1 MRITQLAPE
10 RNALENDERS
20 VEDHLFLETFCAAP
34 QLLKARLYEHITPR
48 LAGESLVHFARVR
61 FGWYHCDLD
70 TTGRWSVVV
79 PTKRDGP
86 LEDFAAICIDDIDLR
101 QTNAGAE
108 FAVNLEGAMFDARLH
123 PYGRLRTHWCPW
135 EWMRDDCSGALV
147 LDWHRMAAFIKTW
160 RVSGLE
166 VTNVNQAREV
176 HTRLSRALR
185 VPEIHVVE
193 GPV

>member
-1 MRITQLAPE
+1 MKLEHSILE
-10 RNALENDERS
+10 REPLENNDENIP
-20 VEDHLFLETFCAAP
+20 DYLFIETFSAAP
-34 QLLKARLYEHITPR
+34 QALKAKLYSHTTPR
-48 LAGESLVHFARVR
+48 LAGDNLIHLARVR
-61 FGWYHCDLD
+61 FGRHHCELD
-70 TTGRWSVVV
+70 TAGRWSIVV
-79 PTKRDGP
+79 PTERDGS
-86 LEDFAAICIDDIDLR
+86 LEDFAAIAVDDIGVR

-147 LDWHRMAAFIKTW
+147 LNWHRMSAFIKTW

-176 HTRLSRALR
+176 HIRMSRALR

-193 GPV
+193 GPI